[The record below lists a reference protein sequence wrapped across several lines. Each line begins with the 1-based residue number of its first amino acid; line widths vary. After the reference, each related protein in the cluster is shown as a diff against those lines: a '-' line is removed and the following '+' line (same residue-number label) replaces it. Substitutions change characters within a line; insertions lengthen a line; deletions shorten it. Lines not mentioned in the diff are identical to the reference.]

1 MTTIYQSGEEFKLES
16 GHELRGIQITYSDNG
31 PKKSGR
37 VIWVC
42 HALSGSSE
50 VQTWWAGL
58 VGEGKPFDPTVD
70 RIICAN
76 VLGSCYGTTGP
87 HEWERPLDFPA
98 ITVKDM
104 VQAHDILAGHLKLQ
118 KIDVLIGASLGG
130 QQALEW
136 AITNPSRVQQL
147 ILIAT
152 NAVHSAYGRAFN
164 EAQRLALRADQTFGQ
179 HHGGKAG
186 LVAARAIAMLSYRS
200 YTDFELKQS
209 ENELKSDGYKAAS
222 YVNYQGEKF
231 IGRFNAYAYWYLSKA
246 MDSHDIL
253 RGRTGSYQDVLQLIK
268 ARTLV
273 IGINSDGLFPVSEQK
288 FLAENIPNA
297 SFGLI
302 ESPHGHDSFLIDYLK
317 LNKLIEDFVEQK
329 KKVSAPTV
337 LKRKVNYSYS

>member
-1 MTTIYQSGEEFKLES
+1 MTTLYQSKEEFKLES
-16 GHELRGIQITYSDNG
+16 GQSLNGIQITYSDYGSKN
-31 PKKSGR
+31 SER

-50 VQTWWAGL
+50 VLTWWAGL
-58 VGEGKPFDPTVD
+58 VGDGKPFDPRVD

-76 VLGSCYGTTGP
+76 VLGSCYGTTGAQDL
-87 HEWERPLDFPA
+87 ERPLDFPS

-104 VQAHDILAGHLKLQ
+104 VHAHELLAEHLQLK

-136 AITNPSRVQQL
+136 AIINPTLIKQL

-152 NAVHSAYGRAFN
+152 NAVHSSFGRAFN
-164 EAQRLALRADQTFGQ
+164 EAQRLALLADQSFGKKD
-179 HHGGKAG
+179 GGKAG

-209 ENELKSDGYKAAS
+209 ETELKSDGFKSAS
-222 YVNYQGEKF
+222 YVRYQGEKF
-231 IGRFNAYAYWYLSKA
+231 IARFNAYAYWYLSKA

-253 RGRTGSYQDVLQLIK
+253 RGRSSSYQDILKLVK
-268 ARTLV
+268 ASTLV
-273 IGINSDGLFPVSEQK
+273 IGIDSDGLFPVSEQK
-288 FLAENIPNA
+288 FLAENIPDA
-297 SFGLI
+297 TFGLI
-302 ESPHGHDSFLIDYLK
+302 ESPHGHDSFLIDYEK
-317 LNKLIEDFVEQK
+317 LNQLIKDFVEQK
-329 KKVSAPTV
+329 KKVYEPTV